1 MTSYPCR
8 SIQRQASSTALCST
22 AVVTMCF
29 PRWRFCQQAAVTAQ
43 LSASVPQEV
52 KNSCLA
58 SQPRAP
64 ATVRRQDSTRRF
76 ISSPRG
82 YWELGLPNCSV
93 STSYIASATGRGTG
107 VVAAWS
113 R

>member
-1 MTSYPCR
+1 MWR
-8 SIQRQASSTALCST
+8 
-22 AVVTMCF
+22 

-58 SQPRAP
+58 PQPSAS
-64 ATVRRQDSTRRF
+64 ATVFRQTSTRRF
-76 ISSPRG
+76 ISSPMG

-93 STSYIASATGRGTG
+93 STSYMASATARGTG